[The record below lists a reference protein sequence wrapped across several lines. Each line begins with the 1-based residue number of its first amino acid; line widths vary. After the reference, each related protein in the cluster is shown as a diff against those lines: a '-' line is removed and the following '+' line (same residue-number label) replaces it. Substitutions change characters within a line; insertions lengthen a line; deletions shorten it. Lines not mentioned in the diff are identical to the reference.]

1 MTAHIDVPFPLSG
14 FAIEKDLTVDGEN
27 IVAPPTPAR
36 FWNDKTSTDE
46 AFDGRSS
53 SNLDSGMDQP
63 SSTGER
69 MTEGGSTYAQSEDDL
84 ARSPPGSPHGR
95 SSLES
100 PSQEFTAT
108 HFKNLSADASPRT
121 KGSQRYGAF
130 VVLFL
135 CRGNIYCPVI

>member
-1 MTAHIDVPFPLSG
+1 M
-14 FAIEKDLTVDGEN
+14 
-27 IVAPPTPAR
+27 
-36 FWNDKTSTDE
+36 STDE
-46 AFDGRSS
+46 AFGGHSS
-53 SNLDSGMDQP
+53 SDVNSKMDQP

-108 HFKNLSADASPRT
+108 HFEKNLSADASPRV
-121 KGSQRYGAF
+121 KSQRYEG
-130 VVLFL
+130 FL
-135 CRGNIYCPVI
+135 YDFYLEVQT